1 MSAEETVKKRKGG
14 RPRKAVK
21 RNEYIGVK
29 CTLYEKKAIAI
40 QAKAAGLR
48 PSEYLRTV
56 GLNRKIDRQKTMPKE
71 ALEIKARLNGLAANM
86 NQLAH
91 KRNSNDDLSE
101 IDRALLKNLIEGV
114 LQLVQ
119 TMTNYFQ

>member
-1 MSAEETVKKRKGG
+1 MSATETVKRKKGG
-14 RPRKAVK
+14 RPVKAVK

-48 PSEYLRTV
+48 PSEFLRTV

-71 ALEIKARLNGLAANM
+71 ALEMKARLNGLAANM
-86 NQLAH
+86 NQVAH
-91 KRNSNDDLSE
+91 KRNSNDDLNE
-101 IDRALLKNLIEGV
+101 MDRALLKSLIEGV

>member
-1 MSAEETVKKRKGG
+1 MSLEETVKRKKGG
-14 RPRKAVK
+14 RPAKAVK
-21 RNEYIGVK
+21 KNEYIGVK

-71 ALEIKARLNGLAANM
+71 ALDMKARLNGLAANM

-91 KRNSNDDLSE
+91 KRNSNDDLNE
-101 IDRALLKNLIEGV
+101 MDRALLKSLIEGV